1 MSLDPVTLAVLKG
14 RLEQIVDEMDATLYR
29 TAFNPI
35 IAEARDACHGI
46 YHPKTGDT
54 LVQGSGG
61 LPIFVGAMAFA
72 VRSVIAK
79 VKADGGLEPG
89 DTFVFNEPYDAGTH
103 LNDFRLVRPVFRDG
117 RLYCWIASVGHWVDI
132 GGNVPGGYNPR
143 ATESFQEGVRF
154 PPVKLIERGEMR
166 RDIVDIILANSR
178 LATSNYGDLNA
189 QLNALD
195 LGERRLVALL
205 DEYGDGTVET
215 AFGAFSDRAE
225 ALMRAAVAALPDG
238 TYSFEDVLD
247 NDGIVDETLTV
258 ALDLTIA
265 GERMTLDFSRS
276 SPACRGPI
284 NISRATTIAACYV
297 ALKHIF
303 TEVPANAGCLR
314 PIDFV
319 VTDGS
324 ILGAGPPKPVA
335 GYTETILRLIR
346 VVLGASR
353 PRRDAD
359 ARDGRPFRGP
369 STPFRAATGT
379 TARDGLMLLLPSARP
394 RRGAPVS
401 GPAQP
406 RQKTRS
412 PPPPSRL
419 VEIPGSRLSGDLPP
433 VALRPSFRRGRGAR
447 TAGGVGAVYE
457 VEVDDRTRRSH
468 LLGRGAPGIGRGRVF
483 GRRLAAARR
492 APTSAYAFGGEPAGR
507 GERRPMGPPD
517 KVIQRAL
524 VPVAKGGKRRSR
536 APPGQTTETDVGVM
550 RAIPAN
556 PLRNVLLSAV
566 ARDVRLAASS
576 PRRRRAR
583 TYPRRPRAG
592 EGTVDAVWQRL
603 ALRNGR
609 AA

>member
-1 MSLDPVTLAVLKG
+1 MSALDPVTLAVLKG

-46 YHPKTGDT
+46 YHPETGDT

-79 VKADGGLEPG
+79 VKKEGGLDPG

-143 ATESFQEGVRF
+143 ATESFQEGVRI

-166 RDIVDIILANSR
+166 KDIVDIILANSR
-178 LATSNYGDLNA
+178 LAMSNYGDLNA

-215 AFGAFSDRAE
+215 AFEAFSDRAE

-238 TYSFEDVLD
+238 TYAFEDVLD
-247 NDGIVDETLTV
+247 NDGIIDEMLTV

-265 GERMTLDFSRS
+265 GDRMTLDFSRS

-314 PIDFV
+314 PIEFV
-319 VTDGS
+319 VRDGS

-335 GYTETILRLIR
+335 GYTETILRLIG
-346 VVLGASR
+346 VVFGAIAQADPKLALGGPFGTINALSVAGHRDDGSR
-353 PRRDAD
+353 WVMFSFFGGGLGGSPV
-359 ARDGRPFRGP
+359 
-369 STPFRAATGT
+369 S
-379 TARDGLMLLLPSARP
+379 DGLNHANNPISTA
-394 RRGAPVS
+394 
-401 GPAQP
+401 
-406 RQKTRS
+406 TI
-412 PPPPSRL
+412 PP
-419 VEIPGSRLSGDLPP
+419 VEILEAAYP
-433 VALRPSFRRGRGAR
+433 VIFRQWALRPGSAGPGTHR
-447 TAGGVGAVYE
+447 GGVGAVYE
-457 VEVDDRTRRSH
+457 VEVMTDAEVS
-468 LLGRGAPGIGRGRVF
+468 LLGERGKAAPF
-483 GRRLAAARR
+483 GVAGGGEA
-492 APTSAYAFGGEPAGR
+492 APTRFSWASAAGEGTP
-507 GERRPMGPPD
+507 PMVSKITG
-517 KVIQRAL
+517 VS
-524 VPVAKGGKRRSR
+524 VAKGGRVRLET
-536 APPGQTTETDVGVM
+536 PGGGGWGD
-550 RAIPAN
+550 PAA
-556 PLRNVLLSAV
+556 REAAAV
-566 ARDVRLAASS
+566 ARDVRLGFVT
-576 PRRRRAR
+576 PQEAR
-583 TYPRRPRAG
+583 ETYRVALR
-592 EGTVDAVWQRL
+592 EDGTVDEAETM